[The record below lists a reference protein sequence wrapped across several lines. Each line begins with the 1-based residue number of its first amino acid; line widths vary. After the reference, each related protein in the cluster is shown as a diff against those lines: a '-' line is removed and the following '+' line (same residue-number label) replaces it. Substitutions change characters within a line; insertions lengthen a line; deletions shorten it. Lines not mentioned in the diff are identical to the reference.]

1 MIRRHLL
8 FYIIVLTLF
17 IDTSLGSV
25 NDEDSERKPFQSMLK
40 DRFPS
45 QKNIAQE
52 HGNYTKTVQKV
63 YKHHQNLNDYP
74 QIDSYMLDPFCELS
88 HATKNI
94 KRYLK
99 VEKENPI
106 KFQLLKEFLC
116 MKYYQYFD
124 IINKL
129 SYGIY
134 HNSMLDFQILK
145 HNQDTKFKSSKQK
158 FGLDNCGTSLSSYI
172 EKGHKMGLLNVCPWH
187 WVRSSR
193 ENTFPFTIF
202 YAECNCVNCMGK
214 SQFDTEKFQIS
225 RCQPNYTL
233 MPVLSKV
240 VNTTYL
246 NSFDSDAELWEF
258 KLEEVPISCGCIL
271 KVKVH

>member
-17 IDTSLGSV
+17 IDTSLGSI

-52 HGNYTKTVQKV
+52 HGNYTKTVQ
-63 YKHHQNLNDYP
+63 
-74 QIDSYMLDPFCELS
+74 
-88 HATKNI
+88 
-94 KRYLK
+94 
-99 VEKENPI
+99 
-106 KFQLLKEFLC
+106 KEFLC

-145 HNQDTKFKSSKQK
+145 HNQDTKFKISKQK